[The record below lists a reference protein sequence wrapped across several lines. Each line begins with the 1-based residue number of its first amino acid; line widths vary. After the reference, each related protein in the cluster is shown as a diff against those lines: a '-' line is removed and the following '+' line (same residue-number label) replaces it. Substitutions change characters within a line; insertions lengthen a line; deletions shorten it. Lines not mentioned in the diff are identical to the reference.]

1 MAPKPDWTDDDRR
14 RLEELWATGL
24 SGEKIARQIG
34 RTKNSVLGQ
43 AHRMRL
49 PGRTPAVVRKTEP
62 LDAEKTELA
71 RVMWHERK
79 AMSIPDIARA
89 LGVTVDVLRG
99 KAFRLNWPA
108 RGFAKSYRIAAAKT
122 IVAAPVTPE
131 AQPFIMAPPV
141 SIVFKPRPPRACCW
155 PMWGH
160 NERPTHRY
168 CDGMAVAGRAY
179 CGEHAAIAYTTRVAQ
194 APRDTSEFKFAQ
206 WNT

>member
-1 MAPKPDWTDDDRR
+1 MAPKPDWTNDDRR

-49 PGRTPAVVRKTEP
+49 PARAAVVVRKTEP
-62 LDAEKTELA
+62 LDEAKTKLA
-71 RVMWHERK
+71 RTLWHDRK
-79 AMSIPDIARA
+79 DLSIPDIARL

-99 KAFRLNWPA
+99 KAFRMHWPA
-108 RGFAKSYRIAAAKT
+108 RGFAKSYRIASTKT
-122 IVAAPVTPE
+122 IVAPA
-131 AQPFIMAPPV
+131 ADAIPFMMAPA
-141 SIVFKPRPPRACCW
+141 SSAIVFKPRPPRACCF
-155 PMWGH
+155 PLWGH
-160 NERPTHRY
+160 HERPTHRY

-179 CGEHAAIAYTTRVAQ
+179 CGTHAAIAYTTRVAQ
-194 APRDTSEFKFAQ
+194 APRDNSEFKFAQ